1 MSTDI
6 AKAVEILKGGYL
18 VAFPTET
25 VYGLGADATNAS
37 AIRRIFEAKGR
48 PPTNPLIVHVAD
60 IATAKKFA
68 SNWPDSAQL
77 LAEKFWPGP
86 LTLVLPKSPAIVDA
100 VTAGKNTVGLR
111 VPNHPLALELLKQFN
126 GPLAAP
132 SANRSTRVSPTT
144 AQDAKAV
151 LGGGD
156 FFLDGGP
163 CQVGIESTVLDL
175 TTPVP
180 IILRPGAVTR
190 EQIES
195 IIGPVQL
202 FAGHTD
208 PTVAASSPGQQQV
221 HYAPDRARAIRF
233 EKSQFPEICKWLD
246 QYDEHGGWIT
256 LESGTDNMPNDPVEY
271 ARLLYSKMRENDNG
285 FLDFIFIE
293 MPPDE
298 PQWLAVRDRILR
310 ATQPFSPDLRPDL

>member
-6 AKAVEILKGGYL
+6 AKAVEILKEGYL

-68 SNWPDSAQL
+68 GNWPDSAQL

-126 GPLAAP
+126 GPIAAP

-144 AQDAKAV
+144 AQHV
-151 LGGGD
+151 REELGKVVD
-156 FFLDGGP
+156 LILDGGP
-163 CQVGIESTVLDL
+163 CTVGIESTVLDL
-175 TTPVP
+175 TITTPV
-180 IILRPGAVTR
+180 ILRPGAITR
-190 EQIES
+190 EQIQS
-195 IIGPVQL
+195 CIGATNL
-202 FAGHTD
+202 FTGHTD
-208 PTVAASSPGQQQV
+208 SSTPASSPGQQSL
-221 HYAPDRARAIRF
+221 HYAPRAAAFRF
-233 EKSQFPEICKWLD
+233 ETIETKKVWEWCNQNPQRNYKLLFFHPHPLFSQ
-246 QYDEHGGWIT
+246 
-256 LESGTDNMPNDPVEY
+256 MPQNPADY
-271 ARLLYSKMRENDNG
+271 ARILYSALREIDAWG
-285 FLDFIFIE
+285 AEMVLIE
-293 MPPDE
+293 LPPDE
-298 PQWLAVRDRILR
+298 PQWLAVRDRITR
-310 ATQPFSPDLRPDL
+310 ATRPFSPHS